1 MSAEQI
7 HSYKLLAEL
16 LQYPTDSTLA
26 TARLAAMFLE
36 VRCPEAANL
45 VRGFAR
51 ELEGSDTRDLE
62 ERYAAVFDFHPART
76 LDLGYQIFGE
86 TYKRG
91 VFLVRMKE
99 AVAAHAVEIG
109 SELPDHLPTLL
120 RLLVELEANE
130 EPRDL
135 VVEVILP
142 CVEKILRTF
151 EEGESGYRAVLAAVK
166 ALLMSDYDVTHVE
179 PPPPI
184 DEAASSATG
193 FRLPVFPG
201 FHSPAERGLS

>member
-1 MSAEQI
+1 MSAARI
-7 HSYKLLAEL
+7 HSYKLLAEML
-16 LQYPTDSTLA
+16 CYPTDSTLA

-36 VRCPEAANL
+36 VRCPEAARL

-51 ELEGSDTRDLE
+51 DIDGSETTDLE

-91 VFLVRMKE
+91 LFLVRMQE
-99 AVAAHAVEIG
+99 SVTAHGVEIG

-120 RLLVELEANE
+120 RLLAELDADE

-135 VVEVILP
+135 VEEVILP

-151 EEGESGYRAVLAAVK
+151 EEGESGYRDVLLAVK
-166 ALLMSDYDVTHVE
+166 ALLMADFGVTHVE

-184 DEAASSATG
+184 DEMASSSTG

-201 FHSPAERGLS
+201 FHPPVERGLS

>member
-16 LQYPTDSTLA
+16 LEYPTDGTVA
-26 TARLAAMFLE
+26 TSRLAAMFLE
-36 VRCPEAANL
+36 ARCREAARL
-45 VRGFAR
+45 VRAFSGWV
-51 ELEGSDTRDLE
+51 EGAETTDLE

-91 VFLVRMKE
+91 LFLVRMKE
-99 AVAAHAVEIG
+99 CVAAHAVDAG

-120 RLLVELEANE
+120 RLLAELGADE

-135 VVEVILP
+135 VEEVILP

-151 EEGESGYRAVLAAVK
+151 EADEPGYRAVLAAVK
-166 ALLMSDYDVTHVE
+166 ALLMADFGVTHVE

-201 FHSPAERGLS
+201 FHPPVERGLS

>member
-16 LQYPTDSTLA
+16 LMYPTDSTLA

-36 VRCPEAANL
+36 VRCREASKLVGAFTRDIEAA
-45 VRGFAR
+45 
-51 ELEGSDTRDLE
+51 ETTELE

-91 VFLVRMKE
+91 LFLVRMKE
-99 AVAAHAVEIG
+99 AVDSHAVEIG
-109 SELPDHLPTLL
+109 AELPDHLPTLL
-120 RLLVELEANE
+120 RLLPELETEE

-151 EEGESGYRAVLAAVK
+151 QDGEGGYRDVLAAVK
-166 ALLMSDYDVTHVE
+166 ALLMADYSVTHVE

-184 DEAASSATG
+184 DEAASSSSG

-201 FHSPAERGLS
+201 FHPPVERGLS